1 MTFRTLTLADAL
13 AVTERM
19 RQVDADCLHA
29 VSEVTS
35 PELYALAHWQH
46 EGAAWTLLDG
56 ETPVAIGGVK
66 LPVPWIGVVWM
77 VCTDGMTPASWKKL
91 IRHGRKVLG
100 NASKQAALRRVEC
113 YVLSTWPEAR
123 EFAERFGFE
132 LESVRHGAGRDGQDV
147 LTYVYRGNHG

>member
-13 AVTERM
+13 AVTTRM
-19 RQVDADCLHA
+19 RKEDADCLRA

-35 PELYALAHWQH
+35 PELYALSHWQT

-56 ETPVAIGGVK
+56 DDPVAIGGVK

-91 IRHGRKVLG
+91 LRHGRTVLA
-100 NASKQAALRRVEC
+100 NASKQEPLRRVEC
-113 YVLSTWPEAR
+113 YVLSTWGKAR
-123 EFAERFGFE
+123 EFAERSGFE
-132 LESVRHGAGRDGQDV
+132 LESVRHAAGRDGQDV
-147 LTYVYRGNHG
+147 LTYVYRGKP